1 MKIHYF
7 FDNSIYFHIQRT
19 VLSMVQIE
27 HVTASHIQQLCPSN
41 VRKQEEPDS
50 VDWETGSAAITLGAA
65 REIHRSYNPTHSD
78 RKLPVKDNVG
88 ALKLWLTV
96 HSANPYPNKP
106 EKIML
111 AILSD
116 MTLTQVATWF
126 ANARRR
132 LRKSYAGDPLINNCH
147 RACPH

>member
-1 MKIHYF
+1 MLKLAQT
-7 FDNSIYFHIQRT
+7 DQRT
-19 VLSMVQIE
+19 DQR
-27 HVTASHIQQLCPSN
+27 TDQQTNRQGKNNMS
-41 VRKQEEPDS
+41 
-50 VDWETGSAAITLGAA
+50 
-65 REIHRSYNPTHSD
+65 PTTI
-78 RKLPVKDNVG
+78 DNVG

>member
-1 MKIHYF
+1 MHSAQYSQTETRCILTTF
-7 FDNSIYFHIQRT
+7 
-19 VLSMVQIE
+19 
-27 HVTASHIQQLCPSN
+27 QLCPSN

-50 VDWETGSAAITLGAA
+50 VDWETRSAAITLGAA

-111 AILSD
+111 AILCD

-132 LRKSYAGDPLINNCH
+132 LRKSYAGDPLINNCL